1 MRGLRSL
8 LAILFYL
15 SQKIITALKPNKDS
29 IRKETRKIRN
39 KGNIIEYY
47 QLLDDLK
54 ANIGKEVV
62 IQSKNLSHLYQ
73 NQIKNTDNE
82 FRGKLL
88 EVDDDWL
95 KLELYSSAMN
105 PDRSPDYLYFKTK
118 VIVAFTLVEK
128 NE

>member
-1 MRGLRSL
+1 MRGLKSI
-8 LAILFYL
+8 LAILFYI
-15 SQKIITALKPNKDS
+15 SQKIITALKPNKNS
-29 IRKETRKIRN
+29 VRNETKKIRN
-39 KGNIIEYY
+39 NKNIIEHY
-47 QLLDDLK
+47 QMLDDLQ
-54 ANIGKEVV
+54 ANIGQEVV

-73 NQIKNTDNE
+73 NQIKNTNNE

-95 KLELYSSAMN
+95 KLELYSSARN

-118 VIVAFTLVEK
+118 VIVAFALIEK

>member
-1 MRGLRSL
+1 MKTLKSL
-8 LAILFYL
+8 FAILFYL
-15 SQKIITALKPNKDS
+15 SQKMKRAFTPKKSPKLTEKRR
-29 IRKETRKIRN
+29 IRKNE
-39 KGNIIEYY
+39 NIIKHY
-47 QLLDDLK
+47 QLLDDLQ
-54 ANIGKEVV
+54 ANIGKDLI
-62 IQSKNLSHLYQ
+62 IQSKNLNHLYQ
-73 NQIKNTDNE
+73 NQIKNANNE

>member
-1 MRGLRSL
+1 MKTLRSL

-15 SQKIITALKPNKDS
+15 WQKMKRAFTSKKNPRIEEKKN
-29 IRKETRKIRN
+29 IRKNE
-39 KGNIIEYY
+39 NIIKHY
-47 QLLDDLK
+47 QLLDNLQ
-54 ANIGKEVV
+54 ANIGREVV

-73 NQIKNTDNE
+73 NQIKDSNNE

-95 KLELYSSAMN
+95 KLELHSSAKN
-105 PDRSPDYLYFKTK
+105 SHRSPDYLYFKTK
-118 VIVAFTLVEK
+118 VIVAFTLIEK